1 VLFGNYDKRDNKVTP
16 RSGKL
21 VNSYVEFARR
31 KWPGGGVAFYLYG
44 QLSGEQVASFSEVV
58 FKQASLSAWQ
68 APKGDSNL

>member
-44 QLSGEQVASFSEVV
+44 QLSGEQVASLYNNSFCDESIPSFE
-58 FKQASLSAWQ
+58 
-68 APKGDSNL
+68 